1 MLPSALTKLP
11 EGYTTVVQPTRTYR
25 LTGKNGHVTGTVD
38 GLAAMRQAV
47 EKALLTERFRYPI
60 YGPDYGVETQDL
72 YGQPLSY
79 VCPELERRI
88 GEALVCDARVQ
99 GVTDFAFE
107 RREKGALHVSFTV
120 HTVFGDL
127 RAEREVTG
135 DV

>member
-1 MLPSALTKLP
+1 MLPKTAYAQTAAP
-11 EGYTTVVQPTRTYR
+11 RAQPTATYR
-25 LTGKNGHVTGTVD
+25 LQNGEVLAAGSAD

-99 GVTDFAFE
+99 SVTDFAFE